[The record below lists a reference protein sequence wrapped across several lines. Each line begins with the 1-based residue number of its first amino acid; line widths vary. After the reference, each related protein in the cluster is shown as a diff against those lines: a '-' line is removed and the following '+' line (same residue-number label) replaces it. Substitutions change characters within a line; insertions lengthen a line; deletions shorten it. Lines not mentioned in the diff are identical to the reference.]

1 MNLIKNTKNTGGRDR
16 LPCFFNTI
24 VRYLCL
30 CLFLSLLSLS
40 INLFVKDSLA
50 QETQD
55 TMIDERIVTG
65 TGIIVNENVALARN
79 KAISQAFLKAIEGFL
94 IQRLGSQ
101 GMANNFQLLDEE
113 ILSKTKE
120 NIQDYQII
128 SEFSTDRYVKV
139 LMKVRVNKAIL
150 EKKLEKIQFS
160 EIDTIQISV
169 LFLVS
174 EKKEGSSAIY
184 WWGDP
189 ANQTSLTQTELFL
202 SQAFENTGFRV
213 INRSF
218 FSPQESYDESM
229 LHLTLTNEAAVKW
242 GKLLSAQIVIAG
254 EANIYGR
261 SEASVFFK
269 AIKVIDGTVVA
280 QAYRGRIL
288 ESNITDDDQSAIQL
302 AINSWASDTISY
314 IIEAAQPTQK
324 TINQIVIVIK
334 GLRSLREFLDFKEF
348 LKTNFPEIKSV
359 LERRLEK
366 GLVKLFVEVK
376 GDPKGLAKKV
386 LNHSK
391 RPFSFEIN
399 ELSEQGFTLVIG

>member
-1 MNLIKNTKNTGGRDR
+1 MNQINYPKKTGGRDR
-16 LPCFFNTI
+16 PPYFFNTML
-24 VRYLCL
+24 RYLCL
-30 CLFLSLLSLS
+30 CLFLSLVSLS
-40 INLFVKDSLA
+40 INLFVKDSFA
-50 QETQD
+50 QAVQD

-65 TGIIVNENVALARN
+65 TGVIINENVALARN
-79 KAISQAFLKAIEGFL
+79 EAISQAFLKAIEEYV
-94 IQRLGSQ
+94 IQRLKSRD
-101 GMANNFQLLDEE
+101 MANSFQRLDEE

-120 NIQDYQII
+120 EIQDYQII
-128 SEFSTDRYVKV
+128 SEFSTDRYVRI

-150 EKKLEKIQFS
+150 ERKLEKIELRDLDITQ
-160 EIDTIQISV
+160 IDV

-218 FSPQESYDESM
+218 FSAQESYDESM

-242 GKLLSAQIVIAG
+242 GKLLSAQIVIVG

-280 QAYRGRIL
+280 QAYRGRTL

-376 GDPKGLAKKV
+376 GNPKGLAKKI

-399 ELSEQGFTLVIG
+399 ELSEQGFTLVIR